1 MTPMKQM
8 ILDSFQSQVYVESTM
23 DVQNTPLYD
32 TVTNAAGTSM
42 TPTNTAFFSNVGPS
56 SGKTLAQT
64 NMQRQNTLIA
74 PEAFSVFGL
83 RYKWKENVLP
93 ADLYNILD
101 GFCLEFFLGNKY
113 YQRAPLWYY
122 QPGAGIFSTTT
133 ATNTTYLAN
142 GLPSRESMH
151 KLAINIV
158 IENQMNFNAQLQGNS
173 LALSG
178 SGTGFTQVLLLDGL
192 YARGVQ

>member
-1 MTPMKQM
+1 MNPMEQM
-8 ILDSFQSQVYVESTM
+8 ILDSFQSKVYIESTM
-23 DVQNTPLYD
+23 DVQNTPIYD
-32 TVTNAAGTSM
+32 TVVNAAGTSM
-42 TPTNTAFFSNVGPS
+42 TPTNTAFFTNVGPA

-64 NMQRQNTLIA
+64 NMQRGNTLIA
-74 PEAFSVFGL
+74 PEAFSVFGF

-93 ADLYNILD
+93 ADLYSILD
-101 GFCLEFFLGNKY
+101 NFCLEFYLGNKY

-122 QPGAGIFSTTT
+122 QPGAGIFANTT

-142 GLPSRESMH
+142 GVPTRESMH
-151 KLAINIV
+151 KLAINVV

-178 SGTGFTQVLLLDGL
+178 SGTGYTHVLLLDGL